1 MAQRLGRR
9 EACGKNATNPH
20 FFAVSRRVAALQ
32 KARESRSLGSRLDSP
47 SPSRMH
53 FFRKVRRLDTWSR
66 ALLVGFV
73 LAFGLNS
80 IAHAAHW
87 HEPASATTSL
97 HTTACGYCVGFDH
110 LGATPAHPTLHAV
123 VRAGVCAVPLPE
135 APALVFRPRS
145 SAQPRAPPVLI

>member
-1 MAQRLGRR
+1 
-9 EACGKNATNPH
+9 
-20 FFAVSRRVAALQ
+20 
-32 KARESRSLGSRLDSP
+32 
-47 SPSRMH
+47 MH
-53 FFRKVRRLDTWSR
+53 FFRKVRKLNAWSR

-97 HTTACGYCVGFDH
+97 HTTACGYCVSFDN
-110 LGATPAHPTLHAV
+110 LAATPTHPTLHAV
-123 VRAGVCAVPLPE
+123 VHADVFVVPVFQAAVP
-135 APALVFRPRS
+135 ALRPRS